1 VTGTEP
7 NLAPPKQSVLVE
19 LLAVPDRPKGL
30 TERSDADNTD
40 AGHDLRPVDPDV
52 APGLERAA
60 TVVGGHRRGRKMEPV
75 KGRRAGLAE
84 GPAVGEV
91 LGALK
96 VLHHGDVILG

>member
-1 VTGTEP
+1 LAERP
-7 NLAPPKQSVLVE
+7 NPNHA
-19 LLAVPDRPKGL
+19 
-30 TERSDADNTD
+30 DAE
-40 AGHDLRPVDPDV
+40 HDLGAVDPDV
-52 APGLERAA
+52 PPGLERAA

-84 GPAVGEV
+84 GAAVGEV